1 MIDAAAAA
9 ALLPGEREFD
19 SGGDVQALNRSTRLP
34 PYPCSTP
41 SSVQAA
47 NWTAHG
53 DRVWLSR

>member
-1 MIDAAAAA
+1 MIDAAAAAAA

-19 SGGDVQALNRSTRLP
+19 SGGDVQALNR
-34 PYPCSTP
+34 P

-53 DRVWLSR
+53 HRVWLSR